1 MRLSSTIQTLLS
13 MLPPVAGGYIMRNSS
28 SFHTFTKGMNDA
40 AWKAHIE
47 LQQSKFHQSEEMRIK
62 IRAID
67 IGRQNQVAHQF
78 EKSAADGV
86 AGVHSFRG
94 ESVLCLGARLGGE
107 VRAFKSLGALA
118 IGVDLEPGKDN
129 MDVVVG
135 DFENL
140 AFPDA
145 TFSFAYSNVLDHL
158 HNLHTFAAEA
168 CRVIKPGGFL
178 FAALF
183 SGKGDRWNGRQGV
196 SADSYE
202 PLTTAMS
209 PMFKMVEVTRISEIM
224 NVPEL
229 VSSIHKRP
237 KIITGRPKK
246 LSLWQQEITTLYLKR
261 SVSSCH

>member
-1 MRLSSTIQTLLS
+1 MRLFNAIQTMLS
-13 MLPPVAGGYIMRNSS
+13 ILPPVAGGYMMRNSS
-28 SFHTFTKGMNDA
+28 SFRIYTQSVNDA
-40 AWKAHIE
+40 AWKAHVE
-47 LQQSKFHQSEEMRIK
+47 LQQSKIHESHEMRIK
-62 IRAID
+62 IHAID
-67 IGRQNQVAHQF
+67 IGRQDQVARQF

-140 AFPDA
+140 AFADA

-158 HNLHTFAAEA
+158 HNIQKFGAEV
-168 CRVIKPGGFL
+168 CRVIKPGGFF

-183 SGKGDRWNGRQGV
+183 SGKGDRWNGKQGV
-196 SADSYE
+196 TADSYE
-202 PLTTAMS
+202 SLKTALS

-224 NVPEL
+224 NAPEL
-229 VSSIHKRP
+229 ASSIHK
-237 KIITGRPKK
+237 ITGPHRKK
-246 LSLWQQEITTLYLKR
+246 LSLWRQEITTLYFKR
-261 SVSSCH
+261 SVASCH